1 MILLYIVMGGFVGA
15 ILRFAISKK
24 INLSLPYGT
33 FLVNM
38 IGSFLLGYLFYHGM
52 SETVYAF
59 LGSGFCGAFTTF
71 STFKLEAFQ
80 LNASKGKIV
89 SLTYLLLSYLG
100 GILFAFFGF
109 LFANQ

>member
-1 MILLYIVMGGFVGA
+1 MILLYIVIGGFVGA
-15 ILRFAISKK
+15 IMRYAISIKL
-24 INLSLPYGT
+24 NLSLPYGT

-38 IGSFLLGYLFYHGM
+38 IGSFLLGYYFYHGT
-52 SETVYAF
+52 SDTVYAF
-59 LGSGFCGAFTTF
+59 LGIGFCGAFTTF

-80 LNASKGKIV
+80 LNMSRGKIF

-100 GILFAFFGF
+100 GILFAFFGY